1 MNFNKAIIAGRLTN
15 DPDRRSLPSG
25 DPVVSFSMA
34 TNRYY
39 TTQGQK
45 KEEVEFHNVVM
56 FGKMAEIAA
65 QYLKKG
71 SLALIEGRI
80 KTRNWQD
87 QQGLKHT
94 RTEIIAESLQL
105 GPRAQGQGGGSNYQ
119 PKTYQAGAGSPTPTP
134 QMKNTIKEEEIPVI
148 QEDEPITAK
157 PGESPFEDED
167 KDEINVKDIPF

>member
-56 FGKMAEIAA
+56 FGKMAEIAH

-71 SLALIEGRI
+71 SMALIEGRI

-105 GPRAQGQGGGSNYQ
+105 GPRQQGQGGGDYQ
-119 PKTYQAGAGSPTPTP
+119 PRSYQTASPSPTP
-134 QMKNTIKEEEIPVI
+134 QVKNTIKEEDIPVI

-157 PGESPFEDED
+157 PGESPFEEDD